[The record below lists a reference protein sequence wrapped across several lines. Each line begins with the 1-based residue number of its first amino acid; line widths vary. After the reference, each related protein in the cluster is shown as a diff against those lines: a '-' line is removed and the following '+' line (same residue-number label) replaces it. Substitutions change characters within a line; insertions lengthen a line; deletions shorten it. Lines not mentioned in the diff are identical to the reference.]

1 MSEYPASHIR
11 QLVGRD
17 LTPIIKPHTP
27 LAIGAAFVTDAGN
40 MRARHL
46 IHAPNTTAPGA
57 QVQVEDVARA
67 ANAVIVACNVKGFD
81 SVAVPLMGA
90 FDTGIPAEETARAIH
105 SEFKSNPSKAWASFG
120 PPRPVL
126 MLARVQ
132 RRWGIHLA
140 PRRGLYAQPQPGP
153 ESRRLC

>member
-40 MRARHL
+40 MRARYL
-46 IHAPNTTAPGA
+46 IHAPNTAGPGS

-67 ANAVIVACNVKGFD
+67 ANAVIVACLTKGFD

-105 SEFKSNPSKAWASFG
+105 SEFRANRKERPS
-120 PPRPVL
+120 RVL
-126 MLARVQ
+126 LMARSAEEVDVFEMAIEGLA
-132 RRWGIHLA
+132 
-140 PRRGLYAQPQPGP
+140 
-153 ESRRLC
+153 